1 MKVYDLAH
9 CRAGD
14 KGRTVNVSVVAYNRD
29 GYRHLETYLTAEK
42 VAERF
47 SSLAEGP
54 VTRYDLPKLNAFNF
68 VIENMQGGGVT
79 VSLSQDIH
87 GKSMSGLMMDIPV
100 PK

>member
-14 KGRTVNVSVVAYNRD
+14 KGRTVNVSVVAFNRE
-29 GYRHLETYLTAEK
+29 GFRHLEKNLTWEK
-42 VAERF
+42 VADRF
-47 SSLAEGP
+47 APLAKGP

-68 VIENMQGGGVT
+68 VIENMRGGGVT

-87 GKSMSGLMMDIPV
+87 GKSMSYLMLDIPL
-100 PK
+100 PG